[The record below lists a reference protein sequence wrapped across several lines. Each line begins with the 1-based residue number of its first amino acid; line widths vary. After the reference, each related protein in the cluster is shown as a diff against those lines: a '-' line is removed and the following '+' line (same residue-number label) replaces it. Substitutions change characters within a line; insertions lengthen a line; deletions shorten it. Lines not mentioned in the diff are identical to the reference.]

1 MTGPETA
8 EPPREPAIAPVPE
21 TRHAEFKATVLL
33 VLFAATVIGFVL
45 YVLYARGV
53 FESTQKLVLMA
64 DDGAGVTVGMD
75 LTFSGFPVGRV
86 QRIELAADGKARIEI
101 DVPRKD
107 AKWLRASS
115 VFTLERSLVGGARL
129 RAFTGNLEDKPL
141 PEGAVRQV
149 LRGDATEELPGLIAT
164 MKRLLE
170 NLERMSG
177 EDSSLNA
184 SLANVRRLTDRM
196 NGPHGA
202 LGGILGSEESAGKVI
217 VAIDR
222 ANALLASLDG
232 LSGKLERTLARADE
246 KILGADGMVDE
257 ARKVAVQLNAVL
269 VDARESLRKV
279 DAVLADAQKIS
290 ASTAA
295 ATEDL
300 ASLRAE
306 VEASLRRVSLLIDD
320 VSRRWPF
327 GRDTEVKLP

>member
-1 MTGPETA
+1 M
-8 EPPREPAIAPVPE
+8 
-21 TRHAEFKATVLL
+21 
-33 VLFAATVIGFVL
+33 
-45 YVLYARGV
+45 
-53 FESTQKLVLMA
+53 
-64 DDGAGVTVGMD
+64 
-75 LTFSGFPVGRV
+75 
-86 QRIELAADGKARIEI
+86 
-101 DVPRKD
+101 PRKD
-107 AKWLRASS
+107 SKWLRASS

-141 PEGAVRQV
+141 PDGAIRPV

-184 SLANVRRLTDRM
+184 SLANVRTLTDRM
-196 NGPHGA
+196 TGPQGA
-202 LGGILGSEESAGKVI
+202 LGGLLGGEENAKKVM

-222 ANALLASLDG
+222 ANALLLSLDA
-232 LSGKLERTLARADE
+232 LSGRIDRTLARADE
-246 KILGADGMVDE
+246 KILGTDGVVDE

-290 ASTAA
+290 ASTKV
-295 ATEDL
+295 ATDDL
-300 ASLRAE
+300 AALRAE

-320 VSRRWPF
+320 INRRWPF
-327 GRDTEVKLP
+327 GRDAEVKLP

>member
-1 MTGPETA
+1 MAPPDAPEETVD
-8 EPPREPAIAPVPE
+8 PRDDLAPEV
-21 TRHAEFKATVLL
+21 RHAELKAATLL
-33 VLFAATVIGFVL
+33 VLLAAIVAGFVL
-45 YVLYARGV
+45 YVLYARGA
-53 FESTQKLVLMA
+53 FESVQKLVLMA

-86 QRIELAADGKARIEI
+86 QRIELAAEGKARIEI
-101 DVPRKD
+101 DVAKKD

-141 PEGAVRQV
+141 PDGAVRQV

-170 NLERMSG
+170 NLDRMTST
-177 EDSSLNA
+177 DSNLSA
-184 SLANVRRLTDRM
+184 SIANVRALTDRM
-196 NGPHGA
+196 TGPQGA
-202 LGGILGSEESAGKVI
+202 LGGLLGSEENAKKAVL
-217 VAIDR
+217 ALDR

-232 LSGKLERTLARADE
+232 LAARMDRALARADE
-246 KILGADGMVDE
+246 KLFGDQGVVE
-257 ARKVAVQLNAVL
+257 EGRKVAVQLNAVL
-269 VDARESLRKV
+269 ADVRESLKKA
-279 DAVLADAQKIS
+279 DAVLADAQKIG
-290 ASTAA
+290 ANTKA

-320 VSRRWPF
+320 INRRWPF